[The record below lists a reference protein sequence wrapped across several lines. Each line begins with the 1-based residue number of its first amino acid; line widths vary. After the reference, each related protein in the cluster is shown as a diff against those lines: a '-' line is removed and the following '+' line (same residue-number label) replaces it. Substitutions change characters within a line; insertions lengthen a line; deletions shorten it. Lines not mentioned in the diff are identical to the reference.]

1 VLWSTISLPR
11 RVPQLAGTDMRPPP
25 LRERPG
31 PERPQPIFIG
41 TLNGCR
47 WALPC
52 PALRQVILPPG
63 IVENLF
69 DGIPVG
75 VRPAFATGL
84 LPELVPDLQCQPHRL
99 PKPPSPACGQLVTSS
114 GDRKAVQRR
123 CWSFR
128 LTVDGLARLR
138 AVRHRILRS
147 SMERSATCS
156 AKRDKK
162 PKAKYRRTVKFFKNL
177 AQLYKV

>member
-52 PALRQVILPPG
+52 PALRQVILPPRV
-63 IVENLF
+63 VENLF

-84 LPELVPDLQCQPHRL
+84 LSELVPDLQCQPHRL
-99 PKPPSPACGQLVTSS
+99 PKPPLPCMWAARYV
-114 GDRKAVQRR
+114 KRR
-123 CWSFR
+123 QKGSTEALLELQANRRW
-128 LTVDGLARLR
+128 AR
-138 AVRHRILRS
+138 
-147 SMERSATCS
+147 
-156 AKRDKK
+156 
-162 PKAKYRRTVKFFKNL
+162 PVKGGKTPHIE
-177 AQLYKV
+177 VIHGTIGHM